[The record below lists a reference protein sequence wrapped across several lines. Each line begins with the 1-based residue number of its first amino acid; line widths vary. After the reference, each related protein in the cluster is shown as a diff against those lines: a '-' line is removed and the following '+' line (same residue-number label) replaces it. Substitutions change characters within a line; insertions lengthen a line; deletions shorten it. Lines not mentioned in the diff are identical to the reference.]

1 MEYDFGS
8 KTRLTQRTKMRV
20 LSVSSDVS
28 YLVKESRELQTKDLE
43 IKFLIKM
50 YT

>member
-1 MEYDFGS
+1 
-8 KTRLTQRTKMRV
+8 MRV

-50 YT
+50 YTWNEVIYTNN